1 MTSGSCFRPP
11 CPQLPSALIAAVV
24 SGVVAGGKGAI
35 GAVVATVIVILFM
48 GIGLYVLQ
56 RTAKSLPHLFQAMG
70 LMLYAA
76 QILLLFIFMAAFKN
90 TTLFNP
96 RAFAFTLVAA
106 TLVWIAAQA
115 RAHMKAKIL
124 YVEPDSHDGRQA
136 RKDGALVVRG
146 RAGIRASCEILLSS
160 GANCGIA
167 GAGI

>member
-1 MTSGSCFRPP
+1 M
-11 CPQLPSALIAAVV
+11 PSNDARILAQAAVPTAAAGAVAAVV

-35 GAVVATVIVILFM
+35 GAVIATLIVILFM

-76 QILLLFIFMAAFKN
+76 QILLLFIFVAAFKN

-96 RAFAFTLVAA
+96 KAFAITLVVG
-106 TLVWIAAQA
+106 TLAWIAAQT

-124 YVEPDSHDGRQA
+124 YVEPDSTKGEKPEKSGH
-136 RKDGALVVRG
+136 
-146 RAGIRASCEILLSS
+146 SS
-160 GANCGIA
+160 
-167 GAGI
+167 